1 MNKKQSKEEIKH
13 TVMAYLSK
21 DEQGEYRI
29 PVIRQRPILLMGP
42 PGIGKTQIMEQIA
55 MECKIGLVAYTI
67 THHTRQSAVGLPMI
81 KEESF
86 DGTTYPVTEY
96 TMSEIIAS
104 IYRKMKKTGQKE
116 GILFIDEI
124 NCVSETLAPTMLQ
137 FLQCKTFGNQA
148 IPEGWLIVAAGNP
161 PEYNK
166 SVRDFDMVTLDR
178 VRRIMVEPDYPAWK
192 EYARRQR
199 IHSGILSYLELRPQN
214 FYRVQTDVDGMLFVT
229 ARGWEDLSTLIQ
241 VYEMLGQPVDEDLI
255 SEFIQH
261 PEVAKDVAVYLDL
274 YRKYEDDYGIEV
286 ILQGIEDVAVY
297 HRLQNASFD
306 ERLSVVNLLLSG
318 LNRHFEKVAD
328 YKKTMDAWYASLK
341 QMQQEA
347 EAGSEEAAKTFAAQK
362 PEFDQKQEQLIRE
375 EDAALEELENAFSF
389 MENAFP
395 EGQEM
400 VVFVTELT
408 MGGDSMAFLQ
418 DNPCEIYQK
427 YNQKFMVGSKR
438 AELLAELEEGKLR
451 SEEHIRDF

>member
-1 MNKKQSKEEIKH
+1 M
-13 TVMAYLSK
+13 
-21 DEQGEYRI
+21 
-29 PVIRQRPILLMGP
+29 
-42 PGIGKTQIMEQIA
+42 
-55 MECKIGLVAYTI
+55 
-67 THHTRQSAVGLPMI
+67 
-81 KEESF
+81 
-86 DGTTYPVTEY
+86 
-96 TMSEIIAS
+96 
-104 IYRKMKKTGQKE
+104 
-116 GILFIDEI
+116 
-124 NCVSETLAPTMLQ
+124 
-137 FLQCKTFGNQA
+137 
-148 IPEGWLIVAAGNP
+148 WAAGNP

-274 YRKYEDDYGIEV
+274 YRKYEDDYGIED
-286 ILQGIEDVAVY
+286 ILQGKEDVAVY
-297 HRLQNASFD
+297 QRLQNASFD

-318 LNRHFEKVAD
+318 LNRHFAKVAD

-438 AELLAELEEGKLR
+438 AELLAELEEGKIR

>member
-1 MNKKQSKEEIKH
+1 MNIKQAKNEVIR
-13 TVMAYLSK
+13 TVRAYLEK
-21 DEQGEYRI
+21 RDNGEYMI
-29 PVIRQRPILLMGP
+29 PVIRQRPLLLLGA
-42 PGIGKTQIMEQIA
+42 PGIGKTQIMEQVA
-55 MECKIGLVAYTI
+55 NECGIGLVSYTI
-67 THHTRQSAVGLPMI
+67 THHTRQSAVGLPFI
-81 KEESF
+81 REK
-86 DGTTYPVTEY
+86 TYGEQTYSVTEY

-104 IYRKMKKTGQKE
+104 VYEKIEKGKKE
-116 GILFIDEI
+116 GILLSMRSIACPKRLHRRCCNFCSVRRSVIRR
-124 NCVSETLAPTMLQ
+124 SRRAGSL
-137 FLQCKTFGNQA
+137 
-148 IPEGWLIVAAGNP
+148 WAAGNP

-241 VYEMLGQPVDEDLI
+241 VYETLGQPVDEDLI

-274 YRKYEDDYGIEV
+274 YRKYEDDYGIED
-286 ILQGIEDVAVY
+286 ILQGKEDVAVY
-297 HRLQNASFD
+297 QRLQNASFD

-318 LNRHFEKVAD
+318 LNRHFAKVAD

-438 AELLAELEEGKLR
+438 AELLAELEEGKIR

>member
-1 MNKKQSKEEIKH
+1 MNIKEAKNEIKN
-13 TVMAYLSK
+13 TVQAYLKK
-21 DEQGEYRI
+21 DEMGDYKI
-29 PVIRQRPILLMGP
+29 PSVRQRPILLMGP

-55 MECKIGLVAYTI
+55 RECKVALVAYNI
-67 THHTRQSAVGLPMI
+67 THHTRQSAVGLPFI
-81 KEESF
+81 RETSY
-86 DGTTYPVTEY
+86 DGKTYSVTEY

-104 IYRKMKKTGQKE
+104 VYRRMEETGLQE
-116 GILFIDEI
+116 GILFVDEI

-137 FLQCKTFGNQA
+137 FLQGKMFGNQKV
-148 IPEGWLIVAAGNP
+148 PEGWVIVAAGNP

-241 VYEMLGQPVDEDLI
+241 VYETLGQPVDEDLI

-274 YRKYEDDYGIEV
+274 YRKYEDDYGIED
-286 ILQGIEDVAVY
+286 ILQGKEDVAVY
-297 HRLQNASFD
+297 QRLQNASFD
-306 ERLSVVNLLLSG
+306 EWLSVVNLLLSG
-318 LNRHFEKVAD
+318 LNRHFAKVAD

-362 PEFDQKQEQLIRE
+362 PEFEQKQEQLIRE

-427 YNQKFMVGSKR
+427 YNQQFMVGSKR
-438 AELLAELEEGKLR
+438 VELLAELEEGKIR

>member
-1 MNKKQSKEEIKH
+1 MNIQQAKEEIRN
-13 TVMAYLSK
+13 TLRAYLQK
-21 DEQGEYRI
+21 DGEGKYCF
-29 PVIRQRPILLMGP
+29 PTVRQRPLLLMGP
-42 PGIGKTQIMEQIA
+42 PGVGKTAIVEQVA
-55 MECKIGLVAYTI
+55 REEQVPLVAYTM
-67 THHTRQSAVGLPMI
+67 THHTRQSAVGLPKI
-81 KEESF
+81 AERDYCGRHFS
-86 DGTTYPVTEY
+86 VTEY
-96 TMSEIIAS
+96 TMSEIIGAV
-104 IYRKMKKTGQKE
+104 YEAMDRTGKRE
-116 GILFIDEI
+116 GILFLDEI

-137 FLQCKTFGNQA
+137 FLQNKTFGNHA
-148 IPEGWLIVAAGNP
+148 LPEGWLIVAAGNP

-241 VYEMLGQPVDEDLI
+241 VYETLGQPVDEDLI

-274 YRKYEDDYGIEV
+274 YRKYEDDYGIED
-286 ILQGIEDVAVY
+286 ILQGKEDVAVY
-297 HRLQNASFD
+297 QRLQNASFD

-318 LNRHFEKVAD
+318 LNRHFAKVAD

-427 YNQKFMVGSKR
+427 YNQQFMVGSKR
-438 AELLAELEEGKLR
+438 AELLAELEEGKIR